1 MELPEIRLHIGRYL
15 SINDLASCILVNK
28 LWHDTFLPY
37 LYHKC
42 DTDVIYQAEY
52 WPAFKNNLQHTRE
65 LNIFHNTLKTSDDR
79 NTILQKC
86 RLLRK
91 LSLNPANLNNRFFL
105 RLIQQN
111 PRLRQVYLSIG
122 EVKEMYGNTPLAFS
136 ATSAAATI
144 LDTIAQSCP
153 RLTELGV
160 DMMLHPESEKLFY
173 GSFSR
178 HFMPRLTKLHWSW
191 FRLNG
196 METLP
201 WMTDKYSL
209 TVENRSNAWCTPP
222 DFPELKELIVYI
234 CIPEMPYPWEQ
245 ELLLFQN
252 SPKLE
257 VLSWSWDPTPL
268 FGMIRYNPSRSIDLF
283 IGILCKFIAT
293 RWLKLHS
300 ISLSINKSSSFV
312 FQDEHVSRVLK
323 SLRNPLRRFELSNGN
338 PCTELTWQALSQH
351 LPTIQ
356 VLHINRD
363 TGMELSSS
371 EIEYVLSS
379 GQHLIDFQHDSVLN
393 ASDVTKNMTIDKEW
407 PFSSSSHFRYP
418 WACHRLQ
425 ILKIVLLRH
434 PDDHLLNLT
443 VFAQLAEM
451 KELRVLHISSENR
464 GPEYGLN
471 PGDYLYD
478 LPLVESLPF
487 DGLYDN
493 YNQMGDHPVGKR
505 LLVIW
510 PRLTNCYWYNF

>member
-1 MELPEIRLHIGRYL
+1 
-15 SINDLASCILVNK
+15 
-28 LWHDTFLPY
+28 
-37 LYHKC
+37 
-42 DTDVIYQAEY
+42 
-52 WPAFKNNLQHTRE
+52 
-65 LNIFHNTLKTSDDR
+65 
-79 NTILQKC
+79 
-86 RLLRK
+86 
-91 LSLNPANLNNRFFL
+91 
-105 RLIQQN
+105 
-111 PRLRQVYLSIG
+111 
-122 EVKEMYGNTPLAFS
+122 MYGNTPLAFS
-136 ATSAAATI
+136 ATSAAAAI
-144 LDTIAQSCP
+144 LDTIAESCP
-153 RLTELGV
+153 RLTEIGV
-160 DMMLHPESEKLFY
+160 EMMLHPESEKHFY

-209 TVENRSNAWCTPP
+209 TVENRSNAWRTPP
-222 DFPELKELIVYI
+222 EFPELKELIVYI

-268 FGMIRYNPSRSIDLF
+268 FGMVRYNPSRSIDLF

-323 SLRNPLRRFELSNGN
+323 SLRNPLQRFELSNGN
-338 PCTELTWQALSQH
+338 PCTELTWQALSHH

-363 TGMELSSS
+363 TGMDLSSS

-418 WACHRLQ
+418 WTCHRLQ

-434 PDDHLLNLT
+434 PEDHLLNFT
-443 VFAQLAEM
+443 VFDQLAEM
-451 KELRVLHISSENR
+451 KELRVLHISSKNR

-478 LPLVESLPF
+478 LTLVESLPF
-487 DGLYDN
+487 DGLYDS
-493 YNQMGDHPVGKR
+493 YNQIRDHPVGKR